1 MRIRGISLISLL
13 GFLLRGASSADAD
26 ISSENLACVT
36 LQTYSAQGC
45 TGTATTQQF
54 TTYTEPGHSECKAE
68 TKMNKTLFSFNNRYC
83 KLSSTPETFQQT
95 MYLFDQQNDC
105 TPFLGLDLFK
115 LDITFSVDEC
125 ALGYYKLVSCVA
137 GSCEANETLPDFGNG
152 HLDQQNGTMGST
164 DGMESLGNA
173 TDTGGNVTDLPPP
186 PDTSLGEIKKLCKK
200 SYIAKHNDSDCYLT
214 CEPGACCFLEDMD
227 SCSNNTEVCAL
238 YKGCE
243 DILSSNNTNS
253 MTDINGTTGLN
264 ETMSGNE
271 TIVGGNETESVNG
284 TNATDIGNVT
294 DGNFTDLGN
303 VTDGNFTGTN
313 LTGNATEG
321 DLPPPPDTT
330 LGGIKLLC
338 GKSYISKHNDSDC
351 YLTCEPG
358 TCCFLED
365 MDSCSNNTEVCALY
379 KGCEDILSS
388 NNTNSMTDINGTTGL
403 NETMSGN
410 ETIVGGN
417 ETESVNGT
425 NATDIGNV
433 TDGNF
438 TDLGNATDG
447 NFTDLGNV
455 TDGNFTGTNLTGNA
469 TEGDLPPPPDTTLG
483 GIKLLCG
490 KSYIS
495 KHNDSDCYLTCE
507 PGTCCFL
514 EGMDSCS
521 NNTEVC
527 ALYKGCEDILS
538 SNNTDANGTLSNSN
552 ITDMGVNGTED
563 GSVNTTIFGNETSV
577 GGNDTAVDING
588 TSALESNGTTT
599 GDVGNTTDSG
609 LNGTASSDQNATG
622 TNGTSSVGGHSILGS
637 IGNAI
642 DAITNG
648 TMNNILGNVTI
659 PGTALGIINSTTPWE
674 NGPGTINVTAPG
686 TNDTAAAGGGTTTK
700 PVNPMG
706 NSAGAA
712 TGGDNPP
719 LPDNSQGGPA
729 VVCAPPYRK
738 ANGNVPCRLTCKP
751 GACCFSS
758 SADSC
763 ADNTETCALYAL
775 CEKILASRLLLR
787 F

>member
-125 ALGYYKLVSCVA
+125 ALGYTKLVSCVA

-152 HLDQQNGTMGST
+152 HLDQQNGTLGST

-214 CEPGACCFLEDMD
+214 CEPGACCFLEGMD

-294 DGNFTDLGN
+294 DGNFT
-303 VTDGNFTGTN
+303 GTN

-358 TCCFLED
+358 
-365 MDSCSNNTEVCALY
+365 A
-379 KGCEDILSS
+379 
-388 NNTNSMTDINGTTGL
+388 
-403 NETMSGN
+403 
-410 ETIVGGN
+410 
-417 ETESVNGT
+417 
-425 NATDIGNV
+425 
-433 TDGNF
+433 
-438 TDLGNATDG
+438 
-447 NFTDLGNV
+447 
-455 TDGNFTGTNLTGNA
+455 
-469 TEGDLPPPPDTTLG
+469 
-483 GIKLLCG
+483 
-490 KSYIS
+490 
-495 KHNDSDCYLTCE
+495 
-507 PGTCCFL
+507 CCFL

-712 TGGDNPP
+712 TGGGNPP

>member
-200 SYIAKHNDSDCYLT
+200 SYIA
-214 CEPGACCFLEDMD
+214 
-227 SCSNNTEVCAL
+227 
-238 YKGCE
+238 
-243 DILSSNNTNS
+243 
-253 MTDINGTTGLN
+253 
-264 ETMSGNE
+264 
-271 TIVGGNETESVNG
+271 
-284 TNATDIGNVT
+284 
-294 DGNFTDLGN
+294 
-303 VTDGNFTGTN
+303 
-313 LTGNATEG
+313 
-321 DLPPPPDTT
+321 
-330 LGGIKLLC
+330 
-338 GKSYISKHNDSDC
+338 
-351 YLTCEPG
+351 
-358 TCCFLED
+358 
-365 MDSCSNNTEVCALY
+365 
-379 KGCEDILSS
+379 
-388 NNTNSMTDINGTTGL
+388 
-403 NETMSGN
+403 
-410 ETIVGGN
+410 
-417 ETESVNGT
+417 
-425 NATDIGNV
+425 
-433 TDGNF
+433 
-438 TDLGNATDG
+438 
-447 NFTDLGNV
+447 
-455 TDGNFTGTNLTGNA
+455 
-469 TEGDLPPPPDTTLG
+469 
-483 GIKLLCG
+483 
-490 KSYIS
+490 